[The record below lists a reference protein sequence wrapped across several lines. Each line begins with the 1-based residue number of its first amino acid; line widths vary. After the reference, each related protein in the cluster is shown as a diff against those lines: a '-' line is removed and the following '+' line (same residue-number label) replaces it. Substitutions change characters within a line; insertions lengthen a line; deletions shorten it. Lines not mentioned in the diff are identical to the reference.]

1 MKKVLLALLLATA
14 LSLGITVSAAGDPVG
29 NEQPAC
35 GNIMNGG
42 AGYHVLGDP
51 QQTVTG
57 SDVLAAPSCKDVSY
71 TLYVTYIADGREK
84 VKSVTLKGDGVSDFI
99 FFQINN
105 VLADEGTQPCAYSEA
120 AKGNSVI
127 DRAPDTGCVL
137 LPPDSSP
144 GGGSDWI

>member
-1 MKKVLLALLLATA
+1 MKKALLALLLATA

-35 GNIMNGG
+35 GDITNGG
-42 AGYHVLGDP
+42 AGYHVLSDP

-57 SDVLAAPSCKDVSY
+57 SDLLAAPSCKDVSY
-71 TLYVTYIADGREK
+71 TLFVTYTSGGHEK
-84 VKSVTLKGDGVSDFI
+84 VKSRTLKGDGSDVI

-105 VLADEGTQPCAYSEA
+105 VLADEGTQPCAYSET
-120 AKGNSVI
+120 AKGNAVI

-137 LPPDSSP
+137 LPPDSQP
-144 GGGSDWI
+144 GGSSAWN